1 MSLRSL
7 LTILLATLLMGACSN
22 PCAEIA
28 ETACANA
35 GAQSEECK
43 RLEQLA
49 SHASTEERRACEVAR
64 NLVES
69 LEKVQ

>member
-7 LTILLATLLMGACSN
+7 LTILLASMLMGACSN

-28 ETACANA
+28 KTACANA
-35 GAQSEECK
+35 GTESEECK
-43 RLEQLA
+43 RLEKLA
-49 SHASTEERRACEVAR
+49 SHASTQDRRACEVAL